1 MLAGCG
7 SGGGLKWSDE
17 NPVWSPDGR
26 RVAFDS
32 NRADPKRPLNAV
44 YVMNADGSA
53 AFRELANP
61 RPPEVAAA
69 VDPEHGRHNVRAK
82 LEQLSNHPRPEIQ
95 LGALRELAKLEPESS
110 ASGATYVSF
119 LFTDDDTGDFNCPQC
134 GHEFR
139 PSSKSQLRES
149 IDRNSAEH
157 PDAAYMNFDELRAT
171 AESNLSREVTPQVDG
186 LPN

>member
-1 MLAGCG
+1 
-7 SGGGLKWSDE
+7 
-17 NPVWSPDGR
+17 
-26 RVAFDS
+26 
-32 NRADPKRPLNAV
+32 LNARQRTAALALASGATQPEAGAAV
-44 YVMNADGSA
+44 DRSA
-53 AFRELANP
+53 RTIRDWLRDVPGFRELANP

-69 VDPEHGRHNVRAK
+69 ADPEHGRHNVRAK

-157 PDAAYMNFDELRAT
+157 PDSAYMNFDELRAA